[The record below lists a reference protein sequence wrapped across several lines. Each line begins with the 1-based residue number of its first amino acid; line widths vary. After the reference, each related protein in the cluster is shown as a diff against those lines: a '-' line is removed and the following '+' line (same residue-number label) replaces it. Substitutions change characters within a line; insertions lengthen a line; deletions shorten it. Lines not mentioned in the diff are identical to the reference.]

1 MRGTKALLTNNEY
14 EKRLLE
20 SLDMIKTKSR
30 SLMEEALKSHIYESH
45 ICMRTHPRYETSIKL
60 IMLSIKDSQETQK
73 LSRNVQTMS
82 ERVDKQ
88 LQNLGD
94 GFNSMNQLLTEH
106 VKEKDSRPQP

>member
-45 ICMRTHPRYETSIKL
+45 ICMHTHSKYQVSIRL
-60 IMLSIKDSQETQK
+60 ILSAKDSQETQK

-94 GFNSMNQLLTEH
+94 GFNSMNLLLTEH
-106 VKEKDSRPQP
+106 VKEKDSKS

>member
-45 ICMRTHPRYETSIKL
+45 ICMHIHSKYEDSIRL
-60 IMLSIKDSQETQK
+60 ILSAKDSQETQK

-106 VKEKDSRPQP
+106 VKEKDSKS

>member
-45 ICMRTHPRYETSIKL
+45 ICMYTNSEYENSIKL
-60 IMLSIKDSQETQK
+60 ILSAKDSQETQK

-94 GFNSMNQLLTEH
+94 GFNSMNLLLTEH
-106 VKEKDSRPQP
+106 VKEKDSKS